1 MQIED
6 FSNGFDLLLNSYAT
20 PFMFGEESTSSTRPT
35 ITLDEYE
42 KSFFLT
48 KAQEDLALELYNGK
62 NAYGEAFE
70 NTEEQ
75 RRYLSNLVM
84 EEELEPISGTSGVP
98 LGVDSKSKFFT
109 LPEDL
114 WFITYEAAKATG
126 VGRCNRTQYMDVY
139 PVTQDEYHKI
149 KRNPFRGANGRRAL
163 RLDLA
168 DNVIEIVCKYQ
179 VISYYVRYLKK
190 LKPIILVDLP
200 DNLNINGIS
209 YQSECMLHESLHQ
222 KILERAVMLAL
233 QSKGLIRTNNNKNEN
248 K

>member
-20 PFMFGEESTSSTRPT
+20 STMFGEESTSSTRPT

-62 NAYGEAFE
+62 NPYGDAFE
-70 NTEEQ
+70 ITEEQ
-75 RRYLSNLVM
+75 RRYLSNLVV
-84 EEELEPISGTSGVP
+84 EEELTPITNTSGMP
-98 LGVDSKSKFFT
+98 IGVDSKSKFFT
-109 LPEDL
+109 LPDDL

-139 PVTQDEYHKI
+139 PVTQDEYHKV

-163 RLDLA
+163 RLDLS
-168 DNVIEIVCKYQ
+168 DNVIEIVCKYT
-179 VISYYVRYLKK
+179 VISYYLRYLKK
-190 LKPIILVDLP
+190 LSPIVLTDLS
-200 DNLNINGIS
+200 DGLSINGVS
-209 YQSECMLHESLHQ
+209 YASECKLHESLHQ
-222 KILERAVMLAL
+222 HILDRAVMLAL
-233 QSKGLIRTNNNKNEN
+233 QSKGLVKTNKTNEN